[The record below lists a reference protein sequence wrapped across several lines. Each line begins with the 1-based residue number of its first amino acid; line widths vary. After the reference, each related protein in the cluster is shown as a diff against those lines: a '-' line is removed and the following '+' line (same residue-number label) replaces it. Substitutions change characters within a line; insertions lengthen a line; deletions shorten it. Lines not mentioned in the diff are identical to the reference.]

1 MDVSIFGLG
10 YVGAVTAGCLTE
22 GGHRVVGVDVQMVK
36 VEAFNAGKSPI
47 IEPELDGML
56 SHARRVGLLK
66 ATVDVREAIAETQ
79 LSIVCVGTPSL
90 ASGRLNLDY
99 VRKVTQQIREAL
111 VLLGK
116 CHTLVF
122 RSTMLPGSTRQ
133 MVSEFL
139 ADLIE
144 AGRLKVFYCPE
155 FLREGTAVSDFRE
168 PSLSVLGTQDG
179 LAPTDVEI
187 AKLLGGDPEFL
198 SWDGAEM
205 IKYACNYFHAIKV
218 GFANEIG
225 RLSKSLGVDG
235 ARVMNVVCQD
245 AKLNISRYYM
255 RPGNPFGGS
264 CLPKDVSALSSLARM
279 EGVSMPLLDSTLSSN
294 QSHLDAL
301 IKQITQHETRRV
313 GLLGLSFKEDT
324 DDLRGS
330 PMVAVAETLLGRGYQ
345 LQIYD
350 PQLNLTRLV
359 GANEAEIQRR
369 MPHLASLLR
378 DTAVD
383 VVAASDLIIVSQA
396 CADPNELLPHIR
408 PEQRIIDVNGWAAL
422 KDLPCHY
429 EGLCW

>member
-1 MDVSIFGLG
+1 
-10 YVGAVTAGCLTE
+10 
-22 GGHRVVGVDVQMVK
+22 MVK

-66 ATVDVREAIAETQ
+66 ATLDVREAIAETQ

-144 AGRLKVFYCPE
+144 GGRLKVFYCPE

>member
-36 VEAFNAGKSPI
+36 VDAFNAGRSPI
-47 IEPELDGML
+47 IEPELEEML

-116 CHTLVF
+116 RHTLVF

-144 AGRLKVFYCPE
+144 GGRLKVFYCPE

-179 LAPTDVEI
+179 LVPADVEI
-187 AKLLGGDPEFL
+187 AKLLGGYPEFL

-218 GFANEIG
+218 GFANEVG
-225 RLSKSLGVDG
+225 RLSKCLGVDG
-235 ARVMNVVCQD
+235 ARVMNVVCLD

-378 DTAVD
+378 DSALD

-408 PEQRIIDVNGWAAL
+408 PDQRIIDVNGWASL
-422 KDLPCHY
+422 RDLPCHY

>member
-66 ATVDVREAIAETQ
+66 ATMDVREAIAETQ

-116 CHTLVF
+116 SHTLVF

-144 AGRLKVFYCPE
+144 GGRLKVFYCPE

-179 LAPTDVEI
+179 LAPSDVEI
-187 AKLLGGDPEFL
+187 AKLFGGDPEFL

-218 GFANEIG
+218 SFANEIG
-225 RLSKSLGVDG
+225 RLSKCLGVDG
-235 ARVMNVVCQD
+235 ARVMNVVCLD

-378 DTAVD
+378 DSALD

-408 PEQRIIDVNGWAAL
+408 PDQRIIDVNGWASL
-422 KDLPCHY
+422 RDLPCHY

>member
-1 MDVSIFGLG
+1 
-10 YVGAVTAGCLTE
+10 
-22 GGHRVVGVDVQMVK
+22 
-36 VEAFNAGKSPI
+36 
-47 IEPELDGML
+47 ML

-116 CHTLVF
+116 RHTLVF

-144 AGRLKVFYCPE
+144 GGRLKVFYCPE

-179 LAPTDVEI
+179 LVPADVEI
-187 AKLLGGDPEFL
+187 AKLLGGYPEFL

-218 GFANEIG
+218 GFANEVG
-225 RLSKSLGVDG
+225 RLSKCLGVDG
-235 ARVMNVVCQD
+235 ARVMNVVCLD

-378 DTAVD
+378 DSALD

-408 PEQRIIDVNGWAAL
+408 PDQRIIDVNGWASL
-422 KDLPCHY
+422 RDLPCHY

>member
-1 MDVSIFGLG
+1 
-10 YVGAVTAGCLTE
+10 
-22 GGHRVVGVDVQMVK
+22 
-36 VEAFNAGKSPI
+36 
-47 IEPELDGML
+47 
-56 SHARRVGLLK
+56 
-66 ATVDVREAIAETQ
+66 
-79 LSIVCVGTPSL
+79 
-90 ASGRLNLDY
+90 
-99 VRKVTQQIREAL
+99 
-111 VLLGK
+111 
-116 CHTLVF
+116 
-122 RSTMLPGSTRQ
+122 
-133 MVSEFL
+133 MVSDFL

-144 AGRLKVFYCPE
+144 GGRLKVFYCPE

-187 AKLLGGDPEFL
+187 AKLLGGDPEFM

-205 IKYACNYFHAIKV
+205 IKYACNFFHAIKV

-235 ARVMNVVCQD
+235 SRVMNVVCQD

-294 QSHLDAL
+294 QAHLDAL

-378 DTAVD
+378 DSAVD
-383 VVAASDLIIVSQA
+383 VVAASDLIVVAQA

-408 PEQRIIDVNGWAAL
+408 PDQRIIDVNGWASL
-422 KDLPCHY
+422 RDLPCHY

>member
-36 VEAFNAGKSPI
+36 VDAFNAGRSPI
-47 IEPELDGML
+47 IEPELEGML

-116 CHTLVF
+116 RHTLVF

-144 AGRLKVFYCPE
+144 GGRLKVFYCPE
-155 FLREGTAVSDFRE
+155 FLREGTAVSDFRK

-179 LAPTDVEI
+179 LVPADVEI
-187 AKLLGGDPEFL
+187 AKLLGGYPEFL

-218 GFANEIG
+218 GFANEVG
-225 RLSKSLGVDG
+225 RLSKCLGVDG
-235 ARVMNVVCQD
+235 ARVMNVVCLD

-378 DTAVD
+378 DSALD

-408 PEQRIIDVNGWAAL
+408 PDQRIIDVNGWASL
-422 KDLPCHY
+422 RDLPCHY

>member
-1 MDVSIFGLG
+1 
-10 YVGAVTAGCLTE
+10 
-22 GGHRVVGVDVQMVK
+22 MVK

-90 ASGRLNLDY
+90 ASGRLNFDY
-99 VRKVTQQIREAL
+99 VRKVTQQIRETL
-111 VLLGK
+111 VHLGK
-116 CHTLVF
+116 SHTLVF

-133 MVSEFL
+133 MVSDFL

-144 AGRLKVFYCPE
+144 GGRLKVFYCPE

-187 AKLLGGDPEFL
+187 AKLLGGDPEFM

-205 IKYACNYFHAIKV
+205 IKYACNFFHAIKV

-235 ARVMNVVCQD
+235 SRVMNVVCQD

-294 QSHLDAL
+294 QAHLDAL

-378 DTAVD
+378 DSAVD
-383 VVAASDLIIVSQA
+383 VVAASDLIVVAQA

-408 PEQRIIDVNGWAAL
+408 PDQRIIDVNGWDSL
-422 KDLPCHY
+422 RDLPCHY

>member
-36 VEAFNAGKSPI
+36 VDAFNAGRSPI
-47 IEPELDGML
+47 IEPELEEML

-66 ATVDVREAIAETQ
+66 ATVDVRDAIAETQ

-116 CHTLVF
+116 RHTLVF

-144 AGRLKVFYCPE
+144 GGRLKVFYCPE

-179 LAPTDVEI
+179 LVPADVEM
-187 AKLLGGDPEFL
+187 AKLFGGDPEFL

-218 GFANEIG
+218 GFANEVG
-225 RLSKSLGVDG
+225 RLSKCLGVDG
-235 ARVMNVVCQD
+235 ARVMNVVCLD

-378 DTAVD
+378 DSALD

-408 PEQRIIDVNGWAAL
+408 PDQRIIDVNGWASL
-422 KDLPCHY
+422 RDLPCHY

>member
-36 VEAFNAGKSPI
+36 VDAFNAGRSPI
-47 IEPELDGML
+47 IEPELEEML

-66 ATVDVREAIAETQ
+66 ATVDVRDAIAETQ

-116 CHTLVF
+116 RHTLVF

-144 AGRLKVFYCPE
+144 GGRLKVFYCPE

-179 LAPTDVEI
+179 LVPADVEM
-187 AKLLGGDPEFL
+187 AKLFGGDPEFL

-218 GFANEIG
+218 GFANEVG
-225 RLSKSLGVDG
+225 RLSKCLGVDG
-235 ARVMNVVCQD
+235 ARVMNVVCLD

-378 DTAVD
+378 DSAVD
-383 VVAASDLIIVSQA
+383 VVAASDLIVVAQA

-408 PEQRIIDVNGWAAL
+408 PDQRIIDVNGWASL
-422 KDLPCHY
+422 RDLPCHY

>member
-36 VEAFNAGKSPI
+36 VDAFNAGRSPI
-47 IEPELDGML
+47 IEPELEGML

-116 CHTLVF
+116 RHTLVF

-144 AGRLKVFYCPE
+144 GGRLKVFYCPE

-179 LAPTDVEI
+179 LVPADVEI
-187 AKLLGGDPEFL
+187 AKLLGGYPEFL

-218 GFANEIG
+218 GFANEVG
-225 RLSKSLGVDG
+225 RLSKCLGVDG
-235 ARVMNVVCQD
+235 ARVMNVVCLD

-378 DTAVD
+378 DSALD

-408 PEQRIIDVNGWAAL
+408 PDQRIIDVNGWASL
-422 KDLPCHY
+422 RDLPCHY

>member
-36 VEAFNAGKSPI
+36 VDAFNAGRSPI
-47 IEPELDGML
+47 IEPELEEML

-116 CHTLVF
+116 RHTLVF

-144 AGRLKVFYCPE
+144 GGRLKVFYCPE

-179 LAPTDVEI
+179 LVPADVEI
-187 AKLLGGDPEFL
+187 AKLLGGYPEFL

-218 GFANEIG
+218 GFANEVG

-235 ARVMNVVCQD
+235 SRVMNVVCQD

-378 DTAVD
+378 DSALD

-408 PEQRIIDVNGWAAL
+408 PDQRIIDVNGWASL
-422 KDLPCHY
+422 RDLPCHY

>member
-36 VEAFNAGKSPI
+36 VDAFNAGRSPI
-47 IEPELDGML
+47 IEPELEEML

-90 ASGRLNLDY
+90 ASGRLDLDY

-116 CHTLVF
+116 RHTLVF

-144 AGRLKVFYCPE
+144 GGRLKVFYCPE

-179 LAPTDVEI
+179 LVPADVEI
-187 AKLLGGDPEFL
+187 AKLLGGYPEFL

-218 GFANEIG
+218 GFANEVG
-225 RLSKSLGVDG
+225 RLSKCLGVDG
-235 ARVMNVVCQD
+235 ARVMNVVCLD

-378 DTAVD
+378 DSALD

-408 PEQRIIDVNGWAAL
+408 PDQRIIDVNGWASL
-422 KDLPCHY
+422 RDLPCHY